1 MAKVTTTTTVYRS
14 KKMSDHQKRLWVTKY
29 LEFKKVYPHITMRD
43 WCKMNYLSPGT
54 FAAWYG
60 DVRYNKHLV
69 ENMKRKKF
77 EEPEDKQENEDDEQ
91 LEFENLETQVDPEN
105 YTKSNTETSHEEE
118 DGEPDVKVKTETDFT
133 SLRMEQDEGMD
144 GKYVIFT
151 CADFRL
157 EISRAMPARDIDM
170 IIGFATAQAFK
181 YKKGFKKWTDM

>member
-60 DVRYNKHLV
+60 DVRYNKQLA

-77 EEPEDKQENEDDEQ
+77 EEPEQKETDDDEQ
-91 LEFENLETQVDPEN
+91 LEFENLESPE
-105 YTKSNTETSHEEE
+105 SNPEINAESHAESSNDEE
-118 DGEPDVKVKTETDFT
+118 EPDVKVKTETDFT
-133 SLRMEQDEGMD
+133 GLRMDQDEGMD

-181 YKKGFKKWTDM
+181 YKKGFIRKV